1 MILIG
6 EIRAGETAEIAAQA
20 AQVGRLVLSTLHTNA
35 AAGAVTR
42 LVDLGV
48 PEFLVR
54 DVLRGVLGQELMLTP
69 CPACGGAG
77 CAVCGGTGVGERRL
91 WAELWVG

>member
-1 MILIG
+1 M
-6 EIRAGETAEIAAQA
+6 
-20 AQVGRLVLSTLHTNA
+20 GRLVLSTLHTNSA
-35 AAGAVTR
+35 TGAVTQ

-54 DVLRGVLGQELMLTP
+54 GVLGQELLATP

-77 CAVCGGTGVGERRL
+77 CAGCGGTGVGERHL
-91 WAELWVG
+91 AAELWEG